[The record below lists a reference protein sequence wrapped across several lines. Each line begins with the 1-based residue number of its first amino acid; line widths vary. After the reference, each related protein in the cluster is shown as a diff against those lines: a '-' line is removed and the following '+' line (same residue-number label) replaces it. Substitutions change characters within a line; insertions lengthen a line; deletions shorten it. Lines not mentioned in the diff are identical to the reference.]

1 MTRVGSVEPQP
12 RARPPARTI
21 CEPSRAALSPLA
33 SQWDSRAPSTKF
45 EGLTHPQAFSS
56 GIVVSNDDN
65 KSRTT
70 NYWPSSPSYS
80 TTTTSPTT
88 TTKNDAFR
96 SGRHQRDD
104 AARGLQIVSVP
115 GAGRLGVQVLTGRG
129 SDPERDNERM
139 RLATLL
145 PHSLLNRQSRS
156 MILAPG

>member
-1 MTRVGSVEPQP
+1 MLLHHSATGG
-12 RARPPARTI
+12 
-21 CEPSRAALSPLA
+21 
-33 SQWDSRAPSTKF
+33 APVRQDCIEMSAKSEVVTVCSWQF
-45 EGLTHPQAFSS
+45 EGLTHPQAFSP
-56 GIVVSNDDN
+56 GIAVSNDDN

-88 TTKNDAFR
+88 TPKNDAFR

-129 SDPERDNERM
+129 SDPERDS
-139 RLATLL
+139 ACALL
-145 PHSLLNRQSRS
+145 LCCPFPS
-156 MILAPG
+156 